1 MNGLNNF
8 FWKCTG
14 MFELFSLS
22 VLARIFLTI
31 LIELGIAWGFQL
43 RGKKEILFI
52 ALTNLMTQLYMNI
65 RLCTYSYKSGVGLG
79 YTVMFFS
86 LEFWIVVAEAILY
99 AVFLRKICRK
109 QMTDGTEEGDRKST
123 GKGTIFGMVL
133 YAIIANVAS
142 LLAGFI
148 LTVVTR

>member
-1 MNGLNNF
+1 M
-8 FWKCTG
+8 
-14 MFELFSLS
+14 
-22 VLARIFLTI
+22 
-31 LIELGIAWGFQL
+31 
-43 RGKKEILFI
+43 RGD
-52 ALTNLMTQLYMNI
+52 
-65 RLCTYSYKSGVGLG
+65 KSGVGLG

-109 QMTDGTEEGDRKST
+109 QMPDGTEEGDRKST

>member
-31 LIELGIAWGFQL
+31 LIELG
-43 RGKKEILFI
+43 
-52 ALTNLMTQLYMNI
+52 
-65 RLCTYSYKSGVGLG
+65 
-79 YTVMFFS
+79 
-86 LEFWIVVAEAILY
+86 IVVAEAILY

-123 GKGTIFGMVL
+123 GKGTIFVMVL

>member
-1 MNGLNNF
+1 MRGD
-8 FWKCTG
+8 
-14 MFELFSLS
+14 FSS
-22 VLARIFLTI
+22 
-31 LIELGIAWGFQL
+31 
-43 RGKKEILFI
+43 
-52 ALTNLMTQLYMNI
+52 
-65 RLCTYSYKSGVGLG
+65 VGLG

-133 YAIIANVAS
+133 YAIIANVVS
-142 LLAGFI
+142 FLAGFI